1 MGSLLKT
8 KMVGTPRCGVRG
20 GAPSGRALPTHSDM
34 ASVLAPKDQWFVV
47 HVLSG
52 QENKVRDNIE
62 KRVKTEEMS
71 DVIFKVLVPT
81 ERVSE
86 IKRGKKSETTRKFFP
101 GYLIVNMHLLDEN
114 NQLVGRTWYFIRETT
129 GVIGFAGTKD
139 KPIPMRQ
146 AEVDNMLAQ
155 MQEREEKVKP
165 KVSFEVGET
174 VKVADGPF
182 QNQNGIV
189 EEIDPDRGKLRVSVT
204 IFGRATPVELEYWQV
219 ERG

>member
-1 MGSLLKT
+1 MTEEQKR
-8 KMVGTPRCGVRG
+8 K
-20 GAPSGRALPTHSDM
+20 
-34 ASVLAPKDQWFVV
+34 QWFVV

-52 QENKVRDNIE
+52 QEQKVHDGIV
-62 KRVKTEEMS
+62 KRIKTEEMS
-71 DVIFKVLVPT
+71 DYIYEIVLPT

-86 IKRGKKSETTRKFFP
+86 VKRGKKTETTRKFFP
-101 GYLIVNMHLLDEN
+101 GYLIANMHLLDEN
-114 NQLVGRTWYFIRETT
+114 NQLVGRTWYFVRDTP

-139 KPIPMRQ
+139 KPIPMQ
-146 AEVDNMLAQ
+146 QSEVDNMLAQ
-155 MQEREEKVKP
+155 MREREEKVKP

>member
-1 MGSLLKT
+1 M
-8 KMVGTPRCGVRG
+8 
-20 GAPSGRALPTHSDM
+20 
-34 ASVLAPKDQWFVV
+34 
-47 HVLSG
+47 
-52 QENKVRDNIE
+52 
-62 KRVKTEEMS
+62 
-71 DVIFKVLVPT
+71 
-81 ERVSE
+81 
-86 IKRGKKSETTRKFFP
+86 
-101 GYLIVNMHLLDEN
+101 
-114 NQLVGRTWYFIRETT
+114 
-129 GVIGFAGTKD
+129 IGFAGTKD
-139 KPIPMRQ
+139 KPIPMRKS
-146 AEVDNMLAQ
+146 EVDNMLAQ

>member
-1 MGSLLKT
+1 M
-8 KMVGTPRCGVRG
+8 
-20 GAPSGRALPTHSDM
+20 AQAL
-34 ASVLAPKDQWFVV
+34 ARKDQWFVV

-62 KRVKTEEMS
+62 KRVKTEEMG
-71 DVIFKVLVPT
+71 DVIFEVLVPT

-101 GYLIVNMHLLDEN
+101 GYLIVEHAPARREQSARRAHLVFHSRHARRDRFCWHERQTDPDAAIGGRQHARAN
-114 NQLVGRTWYFIRETT
+114 ARARREGETEGQLRSR
-129 GVIGFAGTKD
+129 
-139 KPIPMRQ
+139 R
-146 AEVDNMLAQ
+146 
-155 MQEREEKVKP
+155 
-165 KVSFEVGET
+165 T

-182 QNQNGIV
+182 QNQTGIV